1 MILKRKVITVTALL
15 LVVCVTALIGNVSE
29 NSYFVSVKPDERP
42 QIILDAGH
50 GGLTN
55 TIMAI
60 FFETVQPHCFGAKS

>member
-15 LVVCVTALIGNVSE
+15 LVVCVAALIGNVSE
-29 NSYFVSVKPDERP
+29 NSYFVYAKPDERP

-55 TIMAI
+55 TID
-60 FFETVQPHCFGAKS
+60 

>member
-29 NSYFVSVKPDERP
+29 NSYFVSAKPDERP
-42 QIILDAGH
+42 QIIIDAGH

-55 TIMAI
+55 TID
-60 FFETVQPHCFGAKS
+60 

>member
-55 TIMAI
+55 TID
-60 FFETVQPHCFGAKS
+60 